1 MNQNFDVNKYY
12 SDQAEGL
19 NENNSEAYYF
29 RGPMY
34 QRGYGL
40 GSYFKKFVTWAIPL
54 LKQHALP
61 VAQSIGKEVVKN
73 VAEVATDA
81 LDGKDIKES
90 VKTKIKN
97 SLEKIQKGKGL
108 KRKRKTKQKKSN
120 KQKKYNEFFNNFSK
134 QLSNNSSS
142 SSNKNNY
149 NFDSD

>member
-1 MNQNFDVNKYY
+1 MNQNWDVNKYY
-12 SDQAEGL
+12 QDQAEGL

-73 VAEVATDA
+73 VAEVASDA

-90 VKTKIKN
+90 VKSKIKN
-97 SLEKIQKGKGL
+97 SLEKIQSGKGI
-108 KRKRKTKQKKSN
+108 KRKRKTSKKKTSN
-120 KQKKYNEFFNNFSK
+120 KKQKKYQDFFN
-134 QLSNNSSS
+134 QLSNKFSKSSSS
-142 SSNKNNY
+142 SSNNS
-149 NFDSD
+149 FDSD